1 MERDILNRKITKK
14 NGEKVPIRTLKLQE
28 QLKYEI
34 ADELGLFEK
43 IEKSG
48 WGALTASE
56 SGRIG
61 GMIRKRNT
69 QNKKKDLR
77 RYMIHSWTMYHMMN
91 GENIL
96 FPC

>member
-34 ADELGLFEK
+34 ADELGLFDRI
-43 IEKSG
+43 IEEG

-61 GMIRKRNT
+61 GII
-69 QNKKKDLR
+69 KKKN
-77 RYMIHSWTMYHMMN
+77 SQKKK
-91 GENIL
+91 E
-96 FPC
+96 

>member
-34 ADELGLFEK
+34 ADELFEK

-69 QNKKKDLR
+69 QNKKK
-77 RYMIHSWTMYHMMN
+77 
-91 GENIL
+91 E
-96 FPC
+96 

>member
-43 IEKSG
+43 IEKRGFYGKYKGS
-48 WGALTASE
+48 LLE
-56 SGRIG
+56 
-61 GMIRKRNT
+61 
-69 QNKKKDLR
+69 KD
-77 RYMIHSWTMYHMMN
+77 YYIDCKINEEYSHTVK
-91 GENIL
+91 E
-96 FPC
+96 

>member
-43 IEKSG
+43 IEKRG

-56 SGRIG
+56 
-61 GMIRKRNT
+61 
-69 QNKKKDLR
+69 
-77 RYMIHSWTMYHMMN
+77 
-91 GENIL
+91 
-96 FPC
+96 

>member
-14 NGEKVPIRTLKLQE
+14 NGEKVPIRTLKPQE

-34 ADELGLFEK
+34 AVNLDFLKKLRKRLG
-43 IEKSG
+43 S
-48 WGALTASE
+48 TDCSE

-69 QNKKKDLR
+69 QNKKK
-77 RYMIHSWTMYHMMN
+77 
-91 GENIL
+91 E
-96 FPC
+96 

>member
-14 NGEKVPIRTLKLQE
+14 NGEKVPIRTLKPQE

-48 WGALTASE
+48 QRYKFRSNNYRRSMG
-56 SGRIG
+56 GR
-61 GMIRKRNT
+61 
-69 QNKKKDLR
+69 
-77 RYMIHSWTMYHMMN
+77 
-91 GENIL
+91 
-96 FPC
+96 F